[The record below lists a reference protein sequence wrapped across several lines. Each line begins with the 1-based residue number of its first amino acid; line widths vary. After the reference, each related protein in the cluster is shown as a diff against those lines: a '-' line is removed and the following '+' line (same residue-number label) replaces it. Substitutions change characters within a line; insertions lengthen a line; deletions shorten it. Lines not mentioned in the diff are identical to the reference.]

1 VELHFKFNANRPD
14 RKISMAMKWLI
25 LYSRRRNEKSIKRL
39 ANECLAAAKEEG
51 AAVKK
56 RMDTHKMAE
65 AKAFFRF

>member
-1 VELHFKFNANRPD
+1 MQIRPD

-25 LYSRRRNEKSIKRL
+25 LYSRRKRKSMAQRL

-65 AKAFFRF
+65 ANRLSLTLDFNS